1 MAKNLSV
8 PLAFACLLH
17 LANEKV
23 SAACTR
29 EGDLVGAA
37 GESRSEGAGVVL
49 NLRCVGWFFFF
60 NARSSESEGKNL
72 ALSNFAFLLCSQ
84 NLKLE
89 GTEDLSDV
97 LVKQG
102 N

>member
-1 MAKNLSV
+1 MV
-8 PLAFACLLH
+8 
-17 LANEKV
+17 
-23 SAACTR
+23 T
-29 EGDLVGAA
+29 
-37 GESRSEGAGVVL
+37 EGAGVVP
-49 NLRCVGWFFFF
+49 NLPRVVGFFFY
-60 NARSSESEGKNL
+60 ARPSDSEGKGL
-72 ALSNFAFLLCSQ
+72 ALWNLAFLLYSQ

>member
-1 MAKNLSV
+1 M
-8 PLAFACLLH
+8 
-17 LANEKV
+17 
-23 SAACTR
+23 T
-29 EGDLVGAA
+29 
-37 GESRSEGAGVVL
+37 EGAEVVL
-49 NLRCVGWFFFF
+49 NHHPVWVFY
-60 NARSSESEGKNL
+60 ARPSDSEGKSL
-72 ALSNFAFLLCSQ
+72 ALSNLAFLLYSQ